1 MNETFS
7 LFINEEEELIKNQIN
22 ASFLYLPK
30 SEVKKKLHRN
40 INIPSYKKKK

>member
-7 LFINEEEELIKNQIN
+7 LFINEEEELIKKTSQIN

-30 SEVKKKLHRN
+30 SEVKKN
-40 INIPSYKKKK
+40 CIET